1 MYVAVKGG
9 EKAIEASL
17 NAFERWRSADLSQEE
32 INDIQVI
39 QQLGLAVDRVMAEG
53 NLLDPELA
61 ALAIRRAQGDLVEAI
76 FLLRAFRTSLERIG
90 RALPLQTSFMQVQ
103 RRISA
108 IFKDVPGGQILG
120 PTADYSQ
127 RLLMEPVR
135 FGGATA
141 GKGRTAAADELSAE
155 VAAAKQALELN
166 EQEICYPRLGR
177 VTQFLR
183 QEGLLEPLSEGQACS
198 ECKENSL
205 QQTATA
211 QSIPD
216 LTQSPM
222 TFPMAREAWLQ
233 GLARGDEGFL
243 LALGYSTQRGFGST
257 HPFVGEIRCGFTP
270 VTVPLSFIDP
280 TVESDEPVGIGELLL
295 TECEMV
301 TQFMAMPEQGG
312 DSQSTQAEEGRFTTG
327 YGLAPGRAERKAM
340 AMALVD
346 RALQSESIGEPTG
359 APAQDLEFVLA
370 HADNVEASGFVQHLK
385 LPHYVDFQAELSLLR
400 RIREKQSTARSSAV
414 SSDGDRGK

>member
-17 NAFERWRSADLSQEE
+17 NAFEQWRSADLSQEE

-39 QQLGLAVDRVMAEG
+39 QQLGFAVDRVMAEG

-90 RALPLQTSFMQVQ
+90 RALPLQTGFMQVQ

-135 FGGATA
+135 FGGSAA
-141 GKGRTAAADELSAE
+141 RIGRAAAADELSAE

-183 QEGLLEPLSEGQACS
+183 Q
-198 ECKENSL
+198 
-205 QQTATA
+205 
-211 QSIPD
+211 
-216 LTQSPM
+216 
-222 TFPMAREAWLQ
+222 
-233 GLARGDEGFL
+233 
-243 LALGYSTQRGFGST
+243 
-257 HPFVGEIRCGFTP
+257 
-270 VTVPLSFIDP
+270 
-280 TVESDEPVGIGELLL
+280 
-295 TECEMV
+295 
-301 TQFMAMPEQGG
+301 
-312 DSQSTQAEEGRFTTG
+312 
-327 YGLAPGRAERKAM
+327 
-340 AMALVD
+340 
-346 RALQSESIGEPTG
+346 
-359 APAQDLEFVLA
+359 
-370 HADNVEASGFVQHLK
+370 
-385 LPHYVDFQAELSLLR
+385 
-400 RIREKQSTARSSAV
+400 
-414 SSDGDRGK
+414 

>member
-17 NAFERWRSADLSQEE
+17 DAFERWRSADLSEEE
-32 INDIQVI
+32 INDIQVV

-61 ALAIRRAQGDLVEAI
+61 ALAIRRAQGDLVEAV

-90 RALPLQTSFMQVQ
+90 RALPLQTGFMQVQ

-127 RLLMEPVR
+127 RLLMEPIP
-135 FGGATA
+135 FGGVTA
-141 GKGRTAAADELSAE
+141 RKGRAAASGELSEE
-155 VAAAKQALELN
+155 VNAAKRALDLN

-183 QEGLLEPLSEGQACS
+183 QEGLLEPLSEGQPFS
-198 ECKENSL
+198 ELK
-205 QQTATA
+205 
-211 QSIPD
+211 QSSSEQPVEAKPTPD

-222 TFPMAREAWLQ
+222 TFPMVREAWLQ

-295 TECEMV
+295 TECEMI
-301 TQFMAMPEQGG
+301 TQFMAMPQQPSE
-312 DSQSTQAEEGRFTTG
+312 SQPTQEEGRFTTG

-346 RALQSESIGEPTG
+346 RALQSESLGEPTG

-370 HADNVEASGFVQHLK
+370 HVDNVEASGFVQHLK

-400 RIREKQSTARSSAV
+400 RIREKQSTARSSAMP
-414 SSDGDRGK
+414 SDGDRGQ

>member
-17 NAFERWRSADLSQEE
+17 DAFERWRSADLSQEE

-76 FLLRAFRTSLERIG
+76 FLLRAFRTSLQRIG
-90 RALPLQTSFMQVQ
+90 RALPLQTGFMQVQ

-127 RLLMEPVR
+127 RLLMEPAP
-135 FGGATA
+135 FGEVSGLADLIATA
-141 GKGRTAAADELSAE
+141 GSPSSEALAAGQTNE
-155 VAAAKQALELN
+155 
-166 EQEICYPRLGR
+166 EQEVCYPELGR

-183 QEGLLEPLSEGQACS
+183 QEGLLEPLPEAKPNSVS
-198 ECKENSL
+198 KEKLADHQEAAN
-205 QQTATA
+205 T
-211 QSIPD
+211 IPD

-222 TFPMAREAWLQ
+222 RFPMLREAWLQ
-233 GLARGDEGFL
+233 GLARADEGFL

-280 TVESDEPVGIGELLL
+280 TVESEEPVGIGELLL
-295 TECEMV
+295 TECEMI
-301 TQFMAMPEQGG
+301 TQFMALPNAS
-312 DSQSTQAEEGRFTTG
+312 DSSQPAEPQEGRFTTG

-346 RALQSESIGEPTG
+346 RALQSESLGEPTG

-385 LPHYVDFQAELSLLR
+385 LPHYVDFQSELSLLR
-400 RIREKQSTARSSAV
+400 RIREKRSAT
-414 SSDGDRGK
+414 GAPPPFPGKDQEE

>member
-90 RALPLQTSFMQVQ
+90 RALPLQTGFMQVQ

-135 FGGATA
+135 FGGSAA
-141 GKGRTAAADELSAE
+141 RMGRAAAADELSAE
-155 VAAAKQALELN
+155 AAAKQALELN

-198 ECKENSL
+198 ECKENSP
-205 QQTATA
+205 QQTAAA